1 MRREIGKNAAGPL
14 AAMAMAMAMAMMMM
28 AMAMAVALALV
39 LTGGLHAAEQPIAP
53 APVIDNG
60 RVLVWRLQLSKGE
73 TGPSTPKDLD
83 TVVMFLE
90 GGRIR
95 SEAPDGHSRLE
106 TRHSGDAIWVPRG
119 SAVKD
124 TAVSGPV
131 EEVVIGLKD
140 APVEPLVNSSGLPS
154 AFPRPGSRKIL
165 ENSRVI
171 VWQYSWVPGRPS
183 PMHFH
188 DKDVVVA
195 YREEGS
201 LQSVSPTGERTVNAH
216 HPGEIRFNT
225 RNRSHSEQLLSG
237 RQSAVMVELK

>member
-1 MRREIGKNAAGPL
+1 MTLAIGKNGAGPL
-14 AAMAMAMAMAMMMM
+14 KALPMMM
-28 AMAMAVALALV
+28 AMVVGLV
-39 LTGGLHAAEQPIAP
+39 LTGGLHAADQPIAP
-53 APVIDNG
+53 APAIDNG
-60 RVLVWRLQLSKGE
+60 RVLVWRLQLKKGE
-73 TGPSTPKDLD
+73 TGPYTPKDLD
-83 TVVMFLE
+83 TVVMFLK

-95 SEAPDGHSRLE
+95 SEGPDGHHRLD
-106 TRHSGDAIWVPRG
+106 TRNPGDAIWVRRG
-119 SAVKD
+119 SPVRD
-124 TAVSGPV
+124 TPVSAGPV
-131 EEVVIGLKD
+131 EEVVVALKD
-140 APVEPLVNSSGLPS
+140 APVEPLVNSSGLPT

>member
-1 MRREIGKNAAGPL
+1 MRLAIGNNGTRPIK
-14 AAMAMAMAMAMMMM
+14 AMAMAMAAAM
-28 AMAMAVALALV
+28 ALV
-39 LTGGLHAAEQPIAP
+39 LTGDLRAAEQPITP

-60 RVLVWRLQLSKGE
+60 RVLVWHLQLKKGE
-73 TGPSTPKDLD
+73 TGPYAPKDLD

-106 TRHSGDAIWVPRG
+106 TRRAGDAIWVPRG
-119 SAVKD
+119 SAGKD

-131 EEVVIGLKD
+131 EEVVIALKD
-140 APVEPLVNSSGLPS
+140 APVEPLVNSSGLPN

-195 YREEGS
+195 FREEGS
-201 LQSVSPTGERTVNAH
+201 LESVSPTGEGTVNAS
-216 HPGEIRFNT
+216 HPGEIRFNA
-225 RNRSHSEQLLSG
+225 RGRSHSEKLLAG
-237 RQSAVMVELK
+237 HQSAVMVELK